1 MENFSMNRL
10 ALISLISLVLL
21 VAVVNTV
28 AAKELSD
35 INAVKAEIKQFWS
48 GLADGEMATEKFAAE
63 QIVAYSSGGM
73 WEYITAA
80 EMVASLTEGPRLV
93 TKAYHVNVRLVGEAQ
108 DVAYASYY
116 LGGKIMKKEE
126 LAVANYRTR
135 ISQVLEKK
143 ANKWIFVASHASP
156 LFGGSGYQVD

>member
-1 MENFSMNRL
+1 MYRL
-10 ALISLISLVLL
+10 SLISLVLL
-21 VAVVNTV
+21 VAIVSPVVAN
-28 AAKELSD
+28 ESSD
-35 INAVKAEIKQFWS
+35 IEAVKAEIKQFWS
-48 GLADGEMATEKFAAE
+48 GLANGEMATDKFAAD

-116 LGGKIMKKEE
+116 LGGKITTKE
-126 LAVANYRTR
+126 AGVVVANYRTR

-143 ANKWIFVASHASP
+143 GNKWIFGASHASP
-156 LFGGSGYQVD
+156 LFGGSGYKVD

>member
-1 MENFSMNRL
+1 MNRL
-10 ALISLISLVLL
+10 ALISLISFVLL
-21 VAVVNTV
+21 VAIVSPV
-28 AAKELSD
+28 AANESGD
-35 INAVKAEIKQFWS
+35 IKAVKAEIKQFWS
-48 GLADGEMATEKFAAE
+48 GLANGEMATDKFAAE

-80 EMVASLTEGPRLV
+80 EMVASLTEGSRLV

-126 LAVANYRTR
+126 VAVANYRTR

-143 ANKWIFVASHASP
+143 GNKWIFVASHASP
-156 LFGGSGYQVD
+156 LFGGSGYKVD